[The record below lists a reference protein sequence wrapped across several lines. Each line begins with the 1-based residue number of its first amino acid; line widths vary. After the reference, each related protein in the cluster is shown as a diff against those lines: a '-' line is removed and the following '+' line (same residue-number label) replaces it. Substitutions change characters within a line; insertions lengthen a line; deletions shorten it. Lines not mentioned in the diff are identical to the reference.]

1 MEQPSKTAGNR
12 RWAIATWILVAVI
25 TVVAGFAAFTWL
37 ANGPLPFDRAQWDA
51 TYDLPSDTTRHR
63 MADGLVQSKALI
75 GKSRSEIAEL
85 LGPPEERVLW
95 PEHWDTNYY
104 LGPCRHIVGIDTEFL
119 VLKFDGNGIV
129 TTAGVTED

>member
-1 MEQPSKTAGNR
+1 M
-12 RWAIATWILVAVI
+12 LVVAVTGI
-25 TVVAGFAAFTWL
+25 AGFAAFTWL
-37 ANGPLPFDRAQWDA
+37 ANAPLPFDRAQWDA

-95 PEHWDTNYY
+95 PGHWDTNYY